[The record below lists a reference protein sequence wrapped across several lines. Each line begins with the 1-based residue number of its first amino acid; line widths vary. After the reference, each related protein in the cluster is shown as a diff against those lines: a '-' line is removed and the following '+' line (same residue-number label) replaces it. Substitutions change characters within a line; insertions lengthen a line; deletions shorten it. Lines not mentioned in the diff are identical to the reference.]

1 MAFLDRF
8 RQKKEDSEAVSRN
21 RLLQAGRIAEGS
33 VLDIGTDSTGDIIH
47 IFYTYSVSGVEYESS
62 QVLDQEQR
70 ARQSDYTPG
79 ARITVRFDP
88 RQPGNSI
95 VV

>member
-8 RQKKEDSEAVSRN
+8 RSKKEDVDAVRRA
-21 RLLQAGRIAEGS
+21 RLLQGGRIAEGS
-33 VLDIGTDSTGDIIH
+33 VLDIATDSAGDITL
-47 IFYTYSVSGVEYESS
+47 IFYSYSISGVEYESS
-62 QVLDQEQR
+62 QLLDQEQR

-79 ARITVRFDP
+79 ARITIRFDP
-88 RQPGNSI
+88 RQPGNST